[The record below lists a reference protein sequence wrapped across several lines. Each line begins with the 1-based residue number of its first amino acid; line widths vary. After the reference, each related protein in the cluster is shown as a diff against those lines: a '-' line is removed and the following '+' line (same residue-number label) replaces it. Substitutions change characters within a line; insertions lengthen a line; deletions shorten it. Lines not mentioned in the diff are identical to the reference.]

1 MRSYKLNRKKSFNV
15 FVCKIKNPIARL
27 NFVCVLNTWRK

>member
-15 FVCKIKNPIARL
+15 FVKIKNPIARL